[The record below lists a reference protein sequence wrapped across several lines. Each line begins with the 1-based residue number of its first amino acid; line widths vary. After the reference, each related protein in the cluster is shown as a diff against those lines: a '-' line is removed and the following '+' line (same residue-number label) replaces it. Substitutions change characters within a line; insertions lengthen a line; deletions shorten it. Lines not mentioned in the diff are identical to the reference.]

1 MILRV
6 VEDSIMT
13 CSLGMML
20 FAFLMLVAPGA
31 QAEEPRAIE
40 PLLSAETR
48 LMVFA
53 PHPDDESLGA
63 GGLIQRVL
71 SLGGKVKVVFM
82 TNGDGFPEGV
92 EKEDHIAHPTAKDFR
107 EYGLERREEALR
119 ALATLGLKE
128 RDAIFLG
135 FPDGGLCYL
144 VGKFPADPLAYTS
157 PFTRENRPPAFEML
171 IPHTDFNGR
180 DLTMEVVRVLAD
192 FRPNLVAVTPSE
204 DQHPDHC
211 ATDYFVREALID
223 LEKKIPA
230 VKPTV
235 LFYLIHF
242 GQWPVGQG
250 SGTGSRLNPPEG
262 FPEKGREWV
271 SFSLR
276 AKEAETKRKAILKHH
291 TQMLV
296 MGRFLLSFARA
307 NELFILEQ
315 AGQGL
320 AKTMEKISCCGK

>member
-1 MILRV
+1 VLHGLEMIFFAF
-6 VEDSIMT
+6 
-13 CSLGMML
+13 MML
-20 FAFLMLVAPGA
+20 VSPCT
-31 QAEEPRAIE
+31 QAEEPQAIE

-71 SLGGKVKVVFM
+71 TLGGKVKVVFM

-92 EKEDHIAHPTAKDFR
+92 EREDHITHPTAKDFR
-107 EYGLERREEALR
+107 EYGAERREEALR
-119 ALATLGLKE
+119 ALATLGMKE

-157 PFTRENRPPAFEML
+157 PYTRENRPPAFEMI
-171 IPHTDFNGR
+171 IPHTDYNGR
-180 DLTMEVVRVLAD
+180 DLKVEIERVLVE
-192 FRPNLVAVTPSE
+192 FRPNLVAVTPHE
-204 DQHPDHC
+204 DKHPDHC
-211 ATDYFVREALID
+211 ATYYFVREALME
-223 LEKKIPA
+223 LGKKGSAIN
-230 VKPTV
+230 PTV
-235 LFYLIHF
+235 LSFLIHF

-250 SGTGSRLNPPEG
+250 AGTGSRLNPPEG
-262 FPEKGREWV
+262 FPEEGSKWI

-276 AKEAETKRKAILKHH
+276 ASEAETKRKAIFKHH

-296 MGRFLLSFARA
+296 MGRYLLGFARA

-315 AGQGL
+315 QRQGL
-320 AKTMEKISCCGK
+320 TKAKENLSCCGK